1 MFLLSFAV
9 ERVAVRDGWIIY
21 AAIGVLVCLL
31 LWRVATQW
39 KVRSTEAQNLRVS
52 VVVIFGVIALV
63 LGVGQGV
70 RQASP
75 IAHHSQDKT
84 ITVFAAA
91 SMTNALSDVDAA
103 FTKQTGIKVV
113 TSYDASSALIKQ
125 IEGGA
130 AADAFVSAD
139 LKWMKYGKEK
149 KVINESTC
157 INLLGN
163 VLVLIAGRASKI
175 DHVDIEPG
183 FDLAKLAGD
192 GRIATGDVKEV
203 PVGLYAKAA
212 LEKLGVWL
220 SVESKMAMTV
230 NVRAALAY
238 AAHGEALLSI
248 VYATDAKIEPGVK
261 VLGVF
266 PDSSHDPIIY
276 PVAATVNAKPETMQ
290 YLAFL
295 RSAATKAMF
304 EGYGFTMLVKPTS

>member
-1 MFLLSFAV
+1 M
-9 ERVAVRDGWIIY
+9 AVRDGWIIY
-21 AAIGVLVCLL
+21 AIFGVLVCLL
-31 LWRVATQW
+31 LWRTATQW
-39 KVRSTEAQNLRVS
+39 KVKSTEAQNLRVS
-52 VVVIFGVIALV
+52 VISVGVVALALV
-63 LGVGQGV
+63 VWQCV

-75 IAHHSQDKT
+75 IAAHSQDKT

-91 SMTNALSDVDAA
+91 SMTNALDDVDAA

-113 TSYDASSALIKQ
+113 TSYDASSALMKQ
-125 IEGGA
+125 IESGA

-139 LKWMKYGKEK
+139 LKWMDYGAEK
-149 KVINESTC
+149 KVVNESTRL
-157 INLLGN
+157 NLLGN
-163 VLVLIAGRASKI
+163 VLVLIAAKDSKI
-175 DHVDIEPG
+175 DHVDIEQG

-212 LEKLGVWL
+212 LDKLGVWP

-238 AAHGEALLSI
+238 AARGEAPLGI

-266 PDSSHDPIIY
+266 PDNTHDPIIY

-295 RSAATKAMF
+295 RSAAAKSIF
-304 EGYGFTMLVKPTS
+304 EGYGFSVLAKPHPEPAG